1 MSKTTVARGSRVEE
15 VRLGLLEDLTNGEL
29 PVGAKL
35 VNEQELA
42 LRFDVSRL
50 TVREAVAA
58 LVTTGYLERRHGSG
72 TYVVG
77 LPGPRHALDATL
89 SYTHMIADSGMKP
102 GMELLD
108 IETRPATKNE
118 AHELNLEPR
127 ELVRWLERV
136 RTADGRAVV
145 YSIDIVPERFV
156 AGVSNKRFNRSLYD
170 LLLSI
175 GDPVVSA
182 NAVLLPVIADQR
194 LSSLLDVKVGSA
206 LQQISEVD
214 FNRNGH
220 PIVLS
225 TEWLVPGVFELRV
238 NRRP

>member
-42 LRFDVSRL
+42 TRFDVSRL

-77 LPGPRHALDATL
+77 VPGPRHALDATL
-89 SYTHMIADSGMKP
+89 SYTHMIADAGMKP

-108 IETRPATKNE
+108 IETRPATKSE
-118 AHELNLEPR
+118 AHELNLETK
-127 ELVRWLERV
+127 ELVRALERV

-145 YSIDIVPERFV
+145 YSVDIVPERFV

-175 GDPVVSA
+175 GEPVVSA

-214 FNRNGH
+214 FNKNGH

-225 TEWLVPGVFELRV
+225 TEWHVPGVFELRV

>member
-29 PVGAKL
+29 PVGATL

-42 LRFDVSRL
+42 TRFDVSRL

-77 LPGPRHALDATL
+77 VPGPRHALDATL
-89 SYTHMIADSGMKP
+89 SYTHMIADAGMKP

-108 IETRPATKNE
+108 IEIRPATKSE
-118 AHELNLEPR
+118 AHELNLETK
-127 ELVRWLERV
+127 ELVRALERV
-136 RTADGRAVV
+136 RTADGRAMV

-156 AGVSNKRFNRSLYD
+156 AGVSNKKFNRSLYD

-175 GDPVVSA
+175 GEPVVSA

-194 LSSLLDVKVGSA
+194 LSSLLEVKVGSA

-225 TEWLVPGVFELRV
+225 TEWHVPGVFELRV

>member
-1 MSKTTVARGSRVEE
+1 MSKATVARGSRVEE

-42 LRFDVSRL
+42 TRFDVSRL

-77 LPGPRHALDATL
+77 VPGPRHALDATL
-89 SYTHMIADSGMKP
+89 SYTHMIADAGMKP

-108 IETRPATKNE
+108 IETRPATKSE
-118 AHELNLEPR
+118 AHELNLETK
-127 ELVRWLERV
+127 ELVRALERV

-145 YSIDIVPERFV
+145 YSVDIVPERFV

-175 GDPVVSA
+175 GEPVVSA

-214 FNRNGH
+214 FNKNGH

-225 TEWLVPGVFELRV
+225 TEWHVPGVFELRV